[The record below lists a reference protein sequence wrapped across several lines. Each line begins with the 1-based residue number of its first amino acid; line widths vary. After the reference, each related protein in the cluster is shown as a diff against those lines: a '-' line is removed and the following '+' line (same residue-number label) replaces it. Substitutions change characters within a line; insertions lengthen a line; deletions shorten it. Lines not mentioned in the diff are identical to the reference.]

1 MTDER
6 NIFWDEGDLPKPT
19 RDSSRLKRDMDRW
32 GYCMIA
38 EAVTGDM
45 LREMR
50 ERLEE
55 LAETEAERGDHV
67 FADKVNAADSNNQ
80 WVLMLINKGEVFLRA
95 VDHPD
100 TRPILEHLLG
110 PEYLLSE
117 SSAHLTRPG
126 NPAMALHTDQWWM
139 PPTVMPGE
147 RHLPGGTIT
156 RGGAVQGPLR
166 KATQAIA
173 APLVAQTMLFVSDFT
188 EANGA
193 TRLVPG
199 SHMTGSQ
206 PDQSVPHVVPS
217 VAAEGPAGTIAIWEG
232 RTWHSAGPNTS
243 NETRYGMPTLYAAP
257 QMRTLMNFTLGTRSG
272 IVDEAPER
280 LRQLLG
286 FRIWSGYGS
295 TGEMGARWARSGDAI
310 AAGMDSSQPADATL
324 TPSLK

>member
-1 MTDER
+1 MSDER
-6 NIFWDEGDLPKPT
+6 DIFWDERDLPGPT
-19 RDSSRLKRDMDRW
+19 RDPSRLKRDMDRW

-38 EAVTGDM
+38 EAVAGDT
-45 LREMR
+45 LRVMR

-55 LAETEAERGDHV
+55 LAETEAGMGDHV
-67 FADKVNAADSNNQ
+67 FADRVNAADSDNQ
-80 WVLMLINKGEVFLRA
+80 WILMLVNKGEDFLRA

-110 PEYLLSE
+110 PGYLLSE

-139 PPTVMPGE
+139 PPPVMPGE
-147 RHLPGGTIT
+147 RHQPGGTIT
-156 RGGAVQGPLR
+156 REGAVQGPLR
-166 KATQAIA
+166 KATRPIA
-173 APLVAQTMLFVSDFT
+173 APMVAQNMLFVSDFT

-206 PDQSVPHVVPS
+206 PDQSVPQVVPS
-217 VAAEGPAGTIAIWEG
+217 IAAEGPAGTIAIWEG

-257 QMRTLMNFTLGTRSG
+257 QMRTLMNFTLGTRTR

-295 TGEMGARWARSGDAI
+295 TGEMGAQWARSGDAI
-310 AAGMDSSQPADATL
+310 EADTDRHNPADSTVKPA
-324 TPSLK
+324 SK